1 MKTYSVFISQSFSNY
16 VEVKADTVEQAEILA
31 SEMLESGEID
41 PLNWDGDVFMDIP
54 EEITA

>member
-1 MKTYSVFISQSFSNY
+1 MKKYSIYVSQSFSNY
-16 VEVKADTVEQAEILA
+16 VEVEADTVEQAEILV

-41 PLNWDGDVFMDIP
+41 PLNWDGDVYIDIP